1 MLAPLP
7 FPLAGGRFAGGA
19 GATAVAEEAD
29 ATAGAALG
37 EAGVGAG
44 EAGVASAPPRL
55 FWMIWRTE
63 LAAVTGTELDAT
75 RLVTPMEESIS
86 NMSLGETANS
96 FAKS

>member
-1 MLAPLP
+1 MP
-7 FPLAGGRFAGGA
+7 FPLAAGRLARGA
-19 GATAVAEEAD
+19 GATAVAEGAE
-29 ATAGAALG
+29 ATAGATLG
-37 EAGVGAG
+37 EAGVTVGA
-44 EAGVASAPPRL
+44 AGVASAPPRL
-55 FWMIWRTE
+55 FCIIWRTE